1 MSDLTRY
8 RIVTEYEWD
17 ASIVRAVDD
26 AITRGTLI
34 PDTTLQDIAAAWKV
48 FRQATYP
55 DSTGEWNQ
63 FCLEMDALTQEDTP

>member
-34 PDTTLQDIAAAWKV
+34 PDTTLQDIADAYEKWLDDPDGFRLSDLAAAV
-48 FRQATYP
+48 
-55 DSTGEWNQ
+55 G
-63 FCLEMDALTQEDTP
+63 DALTQEDTP